1 MADGRPG
8 GLSGALGRLGASAL
22 ELLRARVELAALE
35 FAEEHER
42 RLQQLLLIGI
52 ATVAFFFALFALSAF
67 VVAYFWDSH
76 PLRALAGVILVYLA
90 IGVGALWRL
99 GSLSRAAPRPFAT
112 TIAELERDR
121 QFLSRQ
127 LGGEPEK

>member
-1 MADGRPG
+1 MADGRPD
-8 GLSGALGRLGASAL
+8 GLSGAIGRLGASSL
-22 ELLRARVELAALE
+22 ELLRTRVELAALE

-42 RLQQLLLIGI
+42 RLRQLLLIGI
-52 ATVAFFFALFALSAF
+52 AVVAFFFALFAISAF

-76 PLRALAGVILVYLA
+76 PLRALAGVIVVYVA

-99 GSLSRAAPRPFAT
+99 AYQSRTAPRPFAT

-121 QFLSRQ
+121 QFLAGQWS
-127 LGGEPEK
+127 EPKP

>member
-8 GLSGALGRLGASAL
+8 GLSGALGRLGASSL
-22 ELLRARVELAALE
+22 ELLRTRVELAALE

-42 RLQQLLLIGI
+42 RLRQLLLIGI
-52 ATVAFFFALFALSAF
+52 AIVAFFFALFAISAF

-76 PLRALAGVILVYLA
+76 PLGALAGVILVYLA
-90 IGVGALWRL
+90 IGAGALWRL
-99 GSLSRAAPRPFAT
+99 AYLSRAAPRPFAT

-121 QFLSRQ
+121 HFLAGQ
-127 LGGEPEK
+127 LREP